1 MTPTLVGI
9 GLWVLLLWAIGT
21 VRGSAHH
28 GLLAKALLLPGLA
41 IDAAVRLIACLVSG
55 TPARGH
61 PPWRRGQPL
70 VEVGRSP
77 IAHIG
82 APLYVG
88 LRLAMTFV
96 GTAVVLH
103 YFPTTIERS
112 VALDHDRPTLTNL
125 ASAATQLGRNLLE
138 LPRQLQADRW
148 HGALLAYVA
157 GTYLVALGFSVRE
170 FVSAAWALTTLVV
183 VALIAE
189 WVGFG
194 LGFLSRGQW
203 IDFFYGDD
211 LWSALSLLVEL
222 SCVTLCALVLSR
234 AVFSGVKN
242 SRARSARKTR

>member
-9 GLWVLLLWAIGT
+9 GLWVVLLWAIGT

-28 GLLAKALLLPGLA
+28 GLVAKAFLLPGLA
-41 IDAAVRLIACLVSG
+41 LDAAVRLVACLVSG

-77 IAHIG
+77 IAHVG
-82 APLYVG
+82 APLYMGV
-88 LRLAMTFV
+88 RLALTFV
-96 GTAVVLH
+96 GTVIVLN
-103 YFPTTIERS
+103 YFPSTIERS
-112 VALDHDRPTLTNL
+112 VDLDHDRPLLTNL
-125 ASAATQLGRNLLE
+125 ASAATQFGRNLAE
-138 LPRQLQADRW
+138 LPRQLQADHW
-148 HGALLAYVA
+148 HGAVLLYGAS
-157 GTYLVALGFSVRE
+157 TYLIALGFSVRE
-170 FVSAAWALTTLVV
+170 FVSAAWALTALVI

-189 WVGFG
+189 WVGLG

-222 SCVTLCALVLSR
+222 SCVTLCALILIR